1 MIANIK
7 HGYTKAGAAITA
19 FALTATPASAQT
31 GGGTTVQSIG
41 ENMSTQLETVPTVLS
56 WMAYLCGAGLGM
68 AGVFKLR
75 QHVDNPTQV
84 SMKDGLIRL
93 GAGGGLIA
101 LPVIISAAGNFAAGD
116 GGDTL
121 GRPAL
126 ESNY

>member
-1 MIANIK
+1 MIAKIK
-7 HGYTKAGAAITA
+7 QGYFKAGVAISA
-19 FALTATPASAQT
+19 VALTSGPAAAQT
-31 GGGTTVQSIG
+31 NGTDIATIAD
-41 ENMSTQLETVPTVLS
+41 NMSTQLGAVPTVLS

-101 LPVIISAAGNFAAGD
+101 LPVMISAAGNFAS
-116 GGDTL
+116 GGGSDQL
-121 GRPAL
+121 SLPGL
-126 ESNY
+126 DVNG